1 MNEHAKSAVRPLH
14 PIGVVAERTGL
25 SLDVLRIWERRYSVV
40 EPTRD
45 EAGRRLYTDG
55 DIERLRLLAQA
66 TSAGQSIGQIA
77 ALPVASLRELVR
89 GAEAARWTSTRPTG
103 RTVGAA
109 ELVEQAME
117 RTRAMDGAG
126 VEHVL
131 RRAASLLGTPVFL
144 EEVVVG
150 LTRQIGEEWHRGR
163 LSIAQ
168 EHLTS
173 GVLRPLLAQLRA
185 GLPVQPAAP
194 ALVVAT
200 PVGER
205 HEIGAL
211 LAATAASVEG
221 WRVTYLGADLPA
233 EEIARA
239 ALETNARAVA
249 LSSVYV
255 TDVPMVTAEVQ
266 SLRERLP
273 RDVAILLGGA
283 GLHRLQEAL
292 ADLDVVT
299 IPGLA
304 ELRGFLR
311 DGAFEGDAE

>member
-1 MNEHAKSAVRPLH
+1 MNDQAKSAAKPLH

-45 EAGRRLYTDG
+45 EAGRRLYSDG

-77 ALPVASLRELVR
+77 TLPVASLRELVR
-89 GAEAARWTSTRPTG
+89 GAEAARWTSARPNG

-150 LTRQIGEEWHRGR
+150 LSRQIGEEWHQGR

-168 EHLTS
+168 EHLTI

-185 GLPVQPAAP
+185 GLPVMPGAP
-194 ALVVAT
+194 VLVVAT

-221 WRVTYLGADLPA
+221 WHVTYLGADLPS

-239 ALETNARAVA
+239 AQDTNARAVA

-255 TDVPMVTAEVQ
+255 TDAPMVTAEVK
-266 SLRERLP
+266 SLREMLP

-283 GLHRLQEAL
+283 GLNRLKAAL
-292 ADLDVVT
+292 GDLDVVT
-299 IPGLA
+299 LPGLA
-304 ELRGFLR
+304 ELRTYLR